1 VNSEETVSHKL
12 FRHSVDCFVFVVGLS
27 LALPFFVLLA
37 VPLIDSL

>member
-1 VNSEETVSHKL
+1 MNTEETVSHKL

-37 VPLIDSL
+37 VPFLPGM